1 MSTTLRTSSD
11 DVVEVIFEAI
21 LKNRLNPGV
30 KLSEISLQEEFGYSR
45 SVIRQGFDRLV
56 DSGVLIHK
64 KIKAFVWLVQRN
76 KKLNKSLR
84 QGKP

>member
-1 MSTTLRTSSD
+1 MSTALSTSSE

-64 KIKAFVWLVQRN
+64 KN
-76 KKLNKSLR
+76 
-84 QGKP
+84 